1 MTNQQKIAVVTG
13 AGSGLGRA
21 LALELVQRNVKVI
34 GFGRRQD
41 TLQGTAQKGGE
52 GFVPMVVDV
61 SDYNAVNAAFD
72 QIEISQGPVDILIN
86 NAAVYPQLDILE
98 ETAQSLMQ
106 TVNINLGGTIACSRA
121 ALTGMVKRGH
131 GRIIDVASFADI
143 APIPTSAAYSIS
155 KGAQRIFS
163 RALHADLA
171 DRFPNIV
178 LSTWL
183 PGMLATDMGLVN
195 GLDPKTAAKWGAS
208 LALLTD
214 RSLNGVVFERDTEML
229 PHLSFKRRMVNR
241 LLGKRAKPRRLTP

>member
-183 PGMLATDMGLVN
+183 PGMLATDMGLGN